1 MPQSCLYEGQVMH
14 CRLRPVRHR
23 FVYDVFS
30 LLLDLDELGKLHRR
44 LRLFSYNRF
53 NLFSFDDR
61 DHGARDGSPLRP
73 WVEGQLAASGIDLAG
88 GRIFIHCLPR
98 LLGHVF
104 NPLSLYWCYDRNGAL
119 RAIAYEVK
127 NTFGGQHTYVL
138 PVPAAQAAG
147 APVHQRAR
155 KNFYVSPFIAMEAE
169 YRFNLREPGE
179 KLSILI
185 RESDAGGDLLLAT
198 QTGLRR
204 ILADRTLVR
213 AFLRFPL
220 VTLKVI
226 GAIHWQA
233 LKLWLKGVRLYG
245 RPPAPQQEARREPGT
260 GFSLGQ

>member
-1 MPQSCLYEGQVMH
+1 
-14 CRLRPVRHR
+14 
-23 FVYDVFS
+23 
-30 LLLDLDELGKLHRR
+30 
-44 LRLFSYNRF
+44 
-53 NLFSFDDR
+53 
-61 DHGARDGSPLRP
+61 
-73 WVEGQLAASGIDLAG
+73 
-88 GRIFIHCLPR
+88 
-98 LLGHVF
+98 
-104 NPLSLYWCYDRNGAL
+104 
-119 RAIAYEVK
+119 
-127 NTFGGQHTYVL
+127 
-138 PVPAAQAAG
+138 
-147 APVHQRAR
+147 
-155 KNFYVSPFIAMEAE
+155 MEAE